1 MIDMTTPHETLLRA
15 AGLRVTAP
23 RLAVLA
29 EVQTHPHATVET
41 IRAAVRARL
50 GTVSTQAVY
59 GVLHA
64 LTDAGILRRF
74 EPEGSASRYE
84 LARGD
89 NHHHAVCRR
98 CGAVTDVACATGSSP
113 CLHASGEHGFEIEL
127 AEVIYWGTCPSCL
140 SESSAVRP
148 SPQPKER
155 A

>member
-1 MIDMTTPHETLLRA
+1 MSPTSHEVLLRD

-29 EVQTHPHATVET
+29 EVQTHPHATAESV
-41 IRAAVRARL
+41 RVAVHERL

-59 GVLHA
+59 GVLNT
-64 LTDAGILRRF
+64 LTSAGILRRF

-84 LARGD
+84 LFRGD
-89 NHHHAVCRR
+89 NHHHAVCRS
-98 CGAVTDVACATGSSP
+98 CGQVTDVACATGTAP
-113 CLHASGEHGFEIEL
+113 CLHAPEGHGFEIEM

-140 SESSAVRP
+140 SHPVDDSTAP
-148 SPQPKER
+148 HQKEK